1 MSVLTL
7 TLTNSTFMTNKDYL
21 FLILKCALGYD
32 DISKHDITLNDET
45 LAYLYNAARIHSLFP
60 IISKVLLESNLL
72 RPDSDYYQPFRKQML
87 KYVCRRENFDYV
99 LGIIG
104 KAFDE
109 SRIPFMPLK
118 GSVLKELYPE
128 SWMRTGT
135 DIDILVK
142 KQDLEKASSVLS
154 DELGFKFVSKSA
166 HDVVYVTESKV
177 KVELHFSLNEPGYR
191 EFDPLKDIWS
201 VSSTVDGSYLYKMSD
216 EYFLCYHI
224 AHMAKHFVCGGCGIR
239 YIIDL
244 RLILDKLNL
253 GQALVE
259 KLITDCSLNSFYHYA
274 KELCDVIFLNK
285 SYNDVT
291 LALEDFILS
300 GGVFGNLRNRSALG
314 QAKKGSG
321 FKYAMSRIFLPFNQM
336 SNYYPVLK
344 CHKWL
349 LPFYHIK
356 RWLHI
361 IFGGGFERS
370 KKELD
375 FTAVSDTKAS
385 FAKVL
390 VDNIEL

>member
-1 MSVLTL
+1 MMSNKETL
-7 TLTNSTFMTNKDYL
+7 LAL
-21 FLILKCALGYD
+21 LKCALKYE
-32 DISKHDITLNDET
+32 DISKYNIRLTDET
-45 LAYLYNAARIHSLFP
+45 LAYLYNAARVHSLFP
-60 IISKVLLESNLL
+60 IISKVLLEGRLL
-72 RPDSDYYQPFRKQML
+72 KNDSDYYQPFRKQML

-191 EFDPLKDIWS
+191 EFEPLKDIWN
-201 VSSTVDGSYLYKMSD
+201 VSLEADGGYLYKMPN

-253 GQALVE
+253 DQALVE
-259 KLITDCSLNSFYHYA
+259 KLITDCSLNSFYRYA

-300 GGVFGNLRNRSALG
+300 GGVFGNLRNKSALG

-321 FKYAMSRIFLPFNQM
+321 FKYAMSRIFLPYNQM
-336 SNYYPVLK
+336 SSFYPALK
-344 CHKWL
+344 AHKWL

-385 FAKVL
+385 FAKIL
-390 VDNIEL
+390 VENIEL

>member
-1 MSVLTL
+1 
-7 TLTNSTFMTNKDYL
+7 MTNRDYL
-21 FLILKCALGYD
+21 YLITKCALGYD

-45 LAYLYNAARIHSLFP
+45 LAYLYNAARVHSLFP
-60 IISKVLLESNLL
+60 IVSKVLLESRLL
-72 RPDSDYYQPFRKQML
+72 KNDCEFYQPFRKQML
-87 KYVCRRENFDYV
+87 KYVCRRENFDHV
-99 LGIIG
+99 LSVIG
-104 KAFDE
+104 KAFSE
-109 SRIPFMPLK
+109 SNIPFMPLK
-118 GSVLKELYPE
+118 GSVLKEHYPE

-154 DELGFKFVSKSA
+154 DDLGLKFVSKSS
-166 HDVVYVTESKV
+166 HDVVYVTESNV

-191 EFDPLKDIWS
+191 EFEPLKDIWS
-201 VSSTVDGSYLYKMSD
+201 VANAVDDGCLYKMPD

-244 RLILDKLNL
+244 RVILDNLNFD
-253 GQALVE
+253 QALVE
-259 KLITDCSLNSFYHYA
+259 KLISDCSLNSFYHYV
-274 KELCDVIFLNK
+274 KELCDVVFLNK
-285 SYNDVT
+285 PYNDVT
-291 LALEDFILS
+291 FALEDFILS
-300 GGVFGNLRNRSALG
+300 GGVFGNLRNKTAFG

-321 FKYAMSRIFLPFNQM
+321 FKYALSRIFLPFKQM
-336 SNYYPVLK
+336 SSYYPVLNR
-344 CHKWL
+344 HKWL

-375 FTAVSDTKAS
+375 FTAVSDDKAS
-385 FAKVL
+385 LAKIL
-390 VDNIEL
+390 VENIEL

>member
-1 MSVLTL
+1 
-7 TLTNSTFMTNKDYL
+7 MTNRDYL
-21 FLILKCALGYD
+21 YLITKCALGYD
-32 DISKHDITLNDET
+32 DISKYNISLTDET
-45 LAYLYNAARIHSLFP
+45 LAYLYNAARVHSLFP
-60 IISKVLLESNLL
+60 VVSKVLLESRLL
-72 RPDSDYYQPFRKQML
+72 KNDCEFYQPFRKQML
-87 KYVCRRENFDYV
+87 KYVCRRENFDHV
-99 LGIIG
+99 LGVIG
-104 KAFDE
+104 KAFCKSE
-109 SRIPFMPLK
+109 IPFMPLK

-142 KQDLEKASSVLS
+142 EQDIEKASSVLS
-154 DELGFKFVSKSA
+154 DALGLKFVSKSS
-166 HDVVYVTESKV
+166 HDVVYVTESMV

-191 EFDPLKDIWS
+191 EFEPLKDIWS
-201 VSSTVDGSYLYKMSD
+201 VSTAVDGGYLYKMPD

-244 RLILDKLNL
+244 RVILDNLNFD
-253 GQALVE
+253 QALVE
-259 KLITDCSLNSFYHYA
+259 KLISDCSLNSFYHYV

-300 GGVFGNLRNRSALG
+300 GGVFGNLRNKSALG

-321 FKYAMSRIFLPFNQM
+321 FKYALSRIFLPFKQM
-336 SNYYPVLK
+336 SSYYPALK
-344 CHKWL
+344 AHKWL

-375 FTAVSDTKAS
+375 FTAVSDDKAS
-385 FAKVL
+385 LAKILVENIVL
-390 VDNIEL
+390 